1 MRKTAVAVF
10 VLSLFLVML
19 SGCNKLKTKRST
31 HIRSYTLNVEG
42 QSVVGPPILISEFN
56 TYGRS
61 SQKHGLTE
69 EQNAW
74 QSYEFT
80 TLDSYKEKLIYMG
93 RSGDIIRVTY
103 QHFKIDD
110 PSPDYSQELTF
121 DITSNALIQFKSY
134 KIRVINATDQYIR
147 FQVVGD

>member
-1 MRKTAVAVF
+1 MIIK
-10 VLSLFLVML
+10 
-19 SGCNKLKTKRST
+19 
-31 HIRSYTLNVEG
+31 SYTLNVEEQAILG
-42 QSVVGPPILISEFN
+42 TPILSSEFN

-69 EQNAW
+69 EQDVW
-74 QSYEFT
+74 DSYEFA

-121 DITSNALIQFKSY
+121 DFGSNDLIHFKSY

-147 FQVVGD
+147 FQVIDD

>member
-1 MRKTAVAVF
+1 MRKTGIMLIVF
-10 VLSLFLVML
+10 CLILYALI
-19 SGCNKLKTKRST
+19 GCNKLKTKRNM
-31 HIRSYTLNVEG
+31 HIRSYTLNVEEQAILG
-42 QSVVGPPILISEFN
+42 TPILTSEFN

-147 FQVVGD
+147 FQVVDD

>member
-31 HIRSYTLNVEG
+31 HIRSYTLNVED
-42 QSVVGPPILISEFN
+42 QSVVGTPILISEFN

-147 FQVVGD
+147 FQVVED